1 MCINLIPHKNK
12 KYTWSFLTFFK
23 KLICPFHFFHNALFI
38 FYFNCSSLLFSLPGK
53 ILFSN
58 FFTII
63 YFSFLPFHIPFITF
77 LLLLSILFISF
88 HPPFI
93 LSDNPIIL
101 KLFPFSQFSRLALF
115 LISLSFLFYQRR
127 RKFQYLHRYRYFQN
141 CSLHGDVKYY
151 KRIGG

>member
-127 RKFQYLHRYRYFQN
+127 RKFQYLHRYRFSKLLATRGRQV
-141 CSLHGDVKYY
+141 L
-151 KRIGG
+151 